1 MGPRALVAAILLSGL
16 VLAGFH
22 ASIKKQ
28 PSARDLATASRRMQR
43 PSNWENKMAP
53 DFTLETR
60 EGESF
65 RLAEHMGR
73 EIVILNFFATW
84 CRPCKLE
91 MPELD
96 RFLRSRAG
104 EPIVLLGIDAGES
117 PEVVDPFV
125 KELAL
130 AFPVAIDEGDLQ
142 KKYSVD
148 SLPTTVVIGADG
160 RVVLYETTAI
170 LNTDVSFAGLL
181 EPNLEK
187 LRTGKGV
194 SLERYLDGLEK
205 EDYGSVRDVDPE
217 AERLETR
224 AKAIA
229 ERMHCPCG
237 CSHTV
242 LACTCRVGRQIK
254 ERLQLARYG
263 DKSDERIIEELNREF
278 CMKEM

>member
-1 MGPRALVAAILLSGL
+1 MPRRVLLVITLLSGL
-16 VLAGFH
+16 TLAGFH
-22 ASIKKQ
+22 AHVKKQ
-28 PSARDLATASRRMQR
+28 PSARDVASAARRMQR
-43 PSNWENKMAP
+43 PSSWENKLAP
-53 DFTLETR
+53 DFTVETR
-60 EGESF
+60 AGKSF
-65 RLAEHMGR
+65 RLADHIGR
-73 EIVILNFFATW
+73 QIVILNFFASW
-84 CRPCKLE
+84 CGPCRLE
-91 MPELD
+91 MPELG
-96 RFLRSRAG
+96 RFLGSRAG

-117 PEVVDPFV
+117 PEVVDAFV

-148 SLPTTVVIGADG
+148 SFPTTVVIGADG
-160 RVVLYETTAI
+160 RVVLYEPTAI

-181 EPNLEK
+181 EPSLDT
-187 LRTGKGV
+187 LRAGKGIR
-194 SLERYLDGLEK
+194 LEDYLDGLES
-205 EDYGSVRDVDPE
+205 EDYGSVREVDAE
-217 AERLETR
+217 AERLEAR

-254 ERLQLARYG
+254 ERLQLARYS